1 MDNIR
6 TYGLMTKAERTQGNV
21 VAASR
26 GAVFGD
32 GIYTANNC
40 KNFSNFGPAGE
51 LRVQVL
57 TLCVHIIF

>member
-6 TYGLMTKAERTQGNV
+6 THGLMTKAERTQGNV
-21 VAASR
+21 VAASK

-51 LRVQVL
+51 
-57 TLCVHIIF
+57 